1 MDVAT
6 PPIQYCSECGR
17 PWPYD
22 ELARFGDRLICAD
35 CKNAYTQKLREGV
48 AAASTFVYA
57 GFWIRFVAAIIDGV
71 ILYVAG
77 MVVQLPLAGM
87 LKSPQLEVMLMG
99 AGIAYLIEM
108 AIGAT
113 YEGVFVS
120 RFAATPGK
128 MALNLKVV
136 RPDGS
141 PVSLDRAF
149 ARYFAKVLSGV
160 ILCIGYIKNGFDS
173 QKRGLHDML
182 CDTRVIKTEN

>member
-17 PWPYD
+17 PCPSD

-35 CKNAYTQKLREGV
+35 CKNAYAQKLREGV
-48 AAASTFVYA
+48 AVASTLVYA
-57 GFWIRFVAAIIDGV
+57 GFWIRFVAVIIDGV

-77 MVVQLPLAGM
+77 MLVQLPLAGL
-87 LKSPQLEVMLMG
+87 LKSPQADMMLMG
-99 AGIAYLIEM
+99 AGITYLIEM
-108 AIGAT
+108 AIAAT

-136 RPDGS
+136 RADGS
-141 PVSLDRAF
+141 PVSIERAF
-149 ARYFAKVLSGV
+149 ARYFAKVLSGL
-160 ILCIGYIKNGFDS
+160 ILCIGFIMAGFDS

-182 CDTRVIKTEN
+182 CDTRVVKTGN

>member
-6 PPIQYCSECGR
+6 PPIQYCSECGQ
-17 PWPYD
+17 PWPLD
-22 ELARFGDRLICAD
+22 ELARFGDRLICAN
-35 CKNAYTQKLREGV
+35 CKNAYAQKLREGV
-48 AAASTFVYA
+48 APVSTFAYA
-57 GFWIRFVAAIIDGV
+57 GFWIRFVAAIIDAV

-77 MVVQLPLAGM
+77 MVVELPLAGL
-87 LKSPQLEVMLMG
+87 LKSPRPETMLMG
-99 AGIAYLIEM
+99 AGFAYLIGL
-108 AIGAT
+108 ALGAT

-141 PVSLDRAF
+141 PVSLARACG
-149 ARYFAKVLSGV
+149 RYFAKILSLF
-160 ILCIGYIKNGFDS
+160 ILCIGYIMIGFDS

-182 CDTRVIKTEN
+182 CDTRVVKTGN

>member
-22 ELARFGDRLICAD
+22 QLARFGDRLICAD

-48 AAASTFVYA
+48 TAASTLVYA
-57 GFWIRFVAAIIDGV
+57 GFWIRLVAAIIDGV

-87 LKSPQLEVMLMG
+87 LKSPRVEVMLMG
-99 AGIAYLIEM
+99 AGITYLIEM

-141 PVSLDRAF
+141 PVSLGRAF
-149 ARYFAKVLSGV
+149 ARYFAKVLSGL
-160 ILCIGYIKNGFDS
+160 ILCIGFIMIGFDS
-173 QKRGLHDML
+173 EKRGLHDML